1 MLTALSDP
9 GEHSQYRLFVY
20 SQFNLSY
27 VCFKT
32 CEDSTTPNSL
42 VCTGDDSTNPA
53 PRNVL
58 NLDDGDEDVQRIE
71 AFSVVGGETAT
82 STTAAPHAHIISGR
96 GDDDITG
103 IMEEFEILEDFA
115 GNDEITAGSY
125 DDLIIS
131 RGGGEII
138 TGGGDG
144 EMTVQTVRVYPTHDQ
159 DHYFGAKNVEND
171 RQCTKMIDA
180 HEYTNF
186 ELVLDD
192 PWYENAE
199 YTNDDDYCALL
210 VPGWE
215 L

>member
-1 MLTALSDP
+1 MLTSQLSDP

-32 CEDSTTPNSL
+32 CEDSSTPNSL
-42 VCTGDDSTNPA
+42 VCTNDEAGTV

-58 NLDDGDEDVQRIE
+58 NLDSNDDVQWIE
-71 AFSVVGGETAT
+71 AFSVKGETLVGNTNAN
-82 STTAAPHAHIISGR
+82 SDAHIISG
-96 GDDDITG
+96 GGNDTITG
-103 IMEEFEILEDFA
+103 EEDEFEILEDFA
-115 GNDEITAGSY
+115 GNDDIVADSY

-131 RGGGEII
+131 RGGGDFI
-138 TGGGDG
+138 TGNGDG
-144 EMTVQTVRVYPTHDQ
+144 DETVQTVRVYPTHDK
-159 DHYFGAKNVEND
+159 DHYFGAKDPEND